1 MFKTEDNYNLY
12 YDGRVSKDQAT
23 SFKNLIEE
31 YQLSSEITVLLE
43 KHFNFRTYNTYSD
56 HKKLIWILYKTLG
69 SFAITIL
76 FAEEDHPHGC
86 EYQAR
91 VDFIVDAGGN
101 FDYEFK
107 NSLFLYE
114 TQAPSDQCEERIAQK
129 TFGFEK
135 DCRIKGSLAGMD
147 LEAFVRRIMNE

>member
-12 YDGRVSKDQAT
+12 YDGGVSEDQAT

-31 YQLSSEITVLLE
+31 HQLSSEMTALLE
-43 KHFNFRTYNTYSD
+43 KHFNFRAYNTYSD
-56 HKKLIWILYKTLG
+56 HTKLLWVLYKTLG

-114 TQAPSDQCEERIAQK
+114 THALSDPCEERFAQK
-129 TFGFEK
+129 TIGFDQ
-135 DCRIKGSLAGMD
+135 DCRMRGSLAGMD
-147 LEAFVRRIMNE
+147 LEAFLRKTTRE

>member
-12 YDGRVSKDQAT
+12 YDGRVSEDQAT
-23 SFKNLIEE
+23 SFKKLIEKHE
-31 YQLSSEITVLLE
+31 LSSEMTALLE
-43 KHFNFRTYNTYSD
+43 KHFNFRTYNTYND
-56 HKKLIWILYKTLG
+56 HRKLLWVLYKTLG

-107 NSLFLYE
+107 NDLFLYE

-129 TFGFEK
+129 TMGFDQ
-135 DCRIKGSLAGMD
+135 DCRIKGSLADMD
-147 LEAFVRRIMNE
+147 LEEFLWKITRE